1 MTVAVIMSTYN
12 GEKYIRE
19 QIDSILSQ
27 QGVDVD
33 LFIRDDGSKDDTV
46 KIIREYETAHNN
58 VHAEVGNNL
67 GFRQSFIQELIHV
80 KGYKFYAF
88 SDQDDYWEKDKLY
101 QACLKLQ
108 EVDNKKPAV
117 YYSNLNVS
125 DEKLNIYRTT
135 KLQNREKS
143 LESLVMRRSIA
154 GCTMV
159 FNRYL
164 WNKIA
169 EVRIT
174 DDMLKRGHDSF
185 ILSLCYALGGSVIC
199 DSNAYIRYRQHT
211 SNTSGASHGI
221 VQRIKKEWNMLIKKR
236 GTEPAIAR
244 SILNNWTHEIDSV
257 EIKSLRLI
265 ELSET
270 SVSARLKIVISRK
283 FVTGEMIL
291 TIAGKAKALLGLL

>member
-12 GEKYIRE
+12 GKKYIRE
-19 QIDSILSQ
+19 QIDSILNQ
-27 QGVDVD
+27 QGVDVE

-46 KIIREYETAHNN
+46 NIIKEYEKAHSN
-58 VHAEVGNNL
+58 VHLEAGSNI
-67 GFRQSFIQELIHV
+67 GFRQSFMQELMRV
-80 KGYKFYAF
+80 KGYEYYAF
-88 SDQDDYWEKDKLY
+88 SDQDDYWEKEKLY

-108 EVDNKKPAV
+108 KIENKKPAV

-125 DEKLNIYRTT
+125 DENLNIYRTT

-159 FNRYL
+159 LNGRL
-164 WNKIA
+164 WDKIA
-169 EVRIT
+169 DVSIT
-174 DDMLKRGHDSF
+174 NDMLKRGHDSF
-185 ILSLCYALGGSVIC
+185 ILSLCYALGGAVIC
-199 DSNAYIRYRQHT
+199 DPNAYIRYRQHT

-221 VQRIKKEWNMLIKKR
+221 AQRIKKEWNMLIKKK

-244 SILNNWTHEIDSV
+244 SILNNWGSEIKQE

-270 SVSARLKIVISRK
+270 SIPARLRIAVSRK

-291 TIAGKAKALLGLL
+291 TLAGKAKALLGLL